1 MPEPK
6 KHSLKGVEKAA
17 TDFDTSKLVKPHKEP
32 KVSDLDVC
40 PGVLEP
46 CVLATVKDMPA
57 VPRKSR
63 SLMQLSQTV
72 VHSVSTLMVS
82 ALQSGWRLCR
92 WKSSMSS
99 ASISSRMRSG
109 SALETPEAEM
119 LREVYLV
126 LWVIR
131 KQLRELAR
139 RQDRRRRRRMRSHAS
154 HTSRHSDPVQGLK
167 QDARSP
173 L

>member
-6 KHSLKGVEKAA
+6 KHSLKGVEKTA

-32 KVSDLDVC
+32 KVSELDVC

-82 ALQSGWRLCR
+82 ALQSGWRLCK
-92 WKSSMSS
+92 WKVSTIPPPGLSLIPPSLPLSSITIGFFVCLFVSFFF
-99 ASISSRMRSG
+99 
-109 SALETPEAEM
+109 
-119 LREVYLV
+119 
-126 LWVIR
+126 
-131 KQLRELAR
+131 
-139 RQDRRRRRRMRSHAS
+139 
-154 HTSRHSDPVQGLK
+154 
-167 QDARSP
+167 
-173 L
+173 